1 MNEVILSHTDTIID
15 DFHDFAI
22 GVVLYLDLKF
32 RLISEDIG
40 IGDCQEAYL
49 VERIRGVRDEF
60 SEENF
65 FLGVEGVDDDVHQ
78 SM

>member
-1 MNEVILSHTDTIID
+1 
-15 DFHDFAI
+15 
-22 GVVLYLDLKF
+22 LYLDLKF
-32 RLISEDIG
+32 RLISEDVG